1 MQENFMQPDYHVQ
14 IVLEFEQLFI
24 KKDRRNIWL
33 QYLLDT
39 PLKVRDLKFFAKT
52 LKFKEQRYLMFN
64 VYQLGEDADTPETK
78 LTKRELRNATKIDPS
93 LPAMKGY
100 VIDYYRH
107 NGYLF
112 ALEPGRKYVIV
123 ATTSKP
129 VESDEECKFM
139 IRTIGPRITMKH
151 LEDWTFQSY
160 LYKMIT
166 GIKNI
171 EYCQRF
177 VLEFYCIFLM
187 FKFVFPN

>member
-1 MQENFMQPDYHVQ
+1 M
-14 IVLEFEQLFI
+14 
-24 KKDRRNIWL
+24 
-33 QYLLDT
+33 
-39 PLKVRDLKFFAKT
+39 
-52 LKFKEQRYLMFN
+52 MFN

-107 NGYLF
+107 NGYLY

-151 LEDWTFQSY
+151 LED
-160 LYKMIT
+160 
-166 GIKNI
+166 
-171 EYCQRF
+171 
-177 VLEFYCIFLM
+177 
-187 FKFVFPN
+187 